1 MGRRLATSYLT
12 AIYDAPNSRVSIDD
26 AVLPNWQTAN
36 TTDALGS
43 WTYAIGT
50 GRDTEAQMG
59 ARMYVGKVRS
69 VRVYSRILGAE
80 ELDERGV
87 ERRVVVEA
95 RDGVA
100 VADALNISRQTYA
113 KYEDKPE
120 LMPLGKA
127 KAACFFIGVDI
138 NDVCFSADI
147 LA

>member
-1 MGRRLATSYLT
+1 MVTL
-12 AIYDAPNSRVSIDD
+12 
-26 AVLPNWQTAN
+26 
-36 TTDALGS
+36 
-43 WTYAIGT
+43 
-50 GRDTEAQMG
+50 
-59 ARMYVGKVRS
+59 K
-69 VRVYSRILGAE
+69 
-80 ELDERGV
+80 
-87 ERRVVVEA
+87 EA
-95 RDGVA
+95 REAKGIKQIA